1 MILAQSIRVRL
12 AVWYTAL
19 TLAAMAVTGAVVWL
33 LVQHSVRQAADD
45 RLAAHAAGLER
56 FVNGLETDLSRA
68 DLRDEYREYADVSL
82 GTSLVQMTTAAGET
96 LAVPAT
102 AGWPEAVAALYHGN
116 GTAGRTADAAPRDV
130 IVGGEP
136 YRIAASTI
144 RAPAGSLRA
153 VVAVPMGPSYVALG
167 NARTTMLWMLPLV
180 LALAAAGTYLVSG
193 RALRPLDRLANA
205 AQAIDVRNLSHR
217 LDVPSSRG
225 ELQRLAVTFN
235 GMLDRLESGV
245 ANIARFTSEASHE
258 LRTPVSVVRT
268 TAELALRRERTA
280 DEYRRALA
288 EIRDESERMSQLV
301 DDLLTMAR
309 SDAGVEPAT
318 ESIVD
323 LGRETEAFVDG
334 WRPGLGVR
342 AADVVL
348 AETNAAAPIHAEPR
362 QVVRLLTILCENAL
376 KYTPPGGRVFVRAE
390 RDGLRARLVV
400 EDEGIGVSAED
411 RPRVFERFF
420 RGEAARAGSAVGS
433 GLGLSIAD
441 VIVQRL
447 GGTIALES
455 PAASG
460 RTTGTRVTVSLPIA
474 T

>member
-56 FVNGLETDLSRA
+56 FVNGLETDLSPA
-68 DLRDEYREYADVSL
+68 DLQDEYREYADVSL

-96 LAVPAT
+96 LAAPDT
-102 AGWPEAVAALYHGN
+102 AGWPEAVAALHHDDWA
-116 GTAGRTADAAPRDV
+116 AGRTADAAPRDV

-144 RAPAGSLRA
+144 RAPAGLLRA

-167 NARTTMLWMLPLV
+167 NARTAMLWMLPLV
-180 LALAAAGTYLVSG
+180 LTLAAAGTYLVSG
-193 RALRPLDRLANA
+193 RALRPLDRLASA

-217 LDVPSSRG
+217 LEVPASRG

-258 LRTPVSVVRT
+258 LRTPVSLVRT
-268 TAELALRRERTA
+268 TAELALRRERTVE
-280 DEYRRALA
+280 EYRRALT
-288 EIRDESERMSQLV
+288 EIRAESERMSDLV

-309 SDAGVEPAT
+309 SDAGVEAAP

-323 LGRETEAFVDG
+323 L
-334 WRPGLGVR
+334 VR
-342 AADVVL
+342 AAAGFVEGWRATLGPRAVDVVATF
-348 AETNAAAPIHAEPR
+348 AEDTAPIHAEPR
-362 QVVRLLTILCENAL
+362 QVVRLLAILCENAL

-400 EDEGIGVSAED
+400 EDEGIGVAAED

-420 RGEAARAGSAVGS
+420 RGEAARAASAIGS
-433 GLGLSIAD
+433 GLGLAIAD
-441 VIVQRL
+441 AIVQRL

-455 PAASG
+455 PVASG
-460 RTTGTRVTVSLPIA
+460 QTTGTRVTVSLPIA